1 MKKNKLT
8 YLLTG
13 LAFTVALAS
22 CHKDKL
28 AGNTGAVTGQRAGIY
43 ILNQGGLGENNSTLT
58 YYDYTSKQLYPDLYA
73 TANSGA
79 TLGDVGNDVEIYGG
93 KMYIVVN
100 NSNVVD
106 IVNPRTAKL
115 IKQDSLVTGHVGR
128 LPRSIAFYGSNAFIS
143 CYDGTVAVMDTASL
157 TIIKS
162 ITVGR
167 NPEQL
172 VVANKKLYVA
182 NSGGYSG
189 NFDNT
194 VSVIDLSTLTVSK
207 TITVITNPVGMAA
220 DSYGNVYVLSVGDF
234 TNAPTGVAGMDII
247 NSNTDVVVS
256 SPTVKLGYNV
266 AITVQGDNVYYITG
280 DNKIAVYNAKT
291 QTESQANFITDGT
304 SITTPYALT
313 ADPISGEVFVADATD
328 YASDGIMYAFDKTGK
343 KEYSIKTGIIP
354 GKILLINK

>member
-1 MKKNKLT
+1 MKQNKLN
-8 YLLTG
+8 YLFIALT
-13 LAFTVALAS
+13 FIMVLAS
-22 CHKDKL
+22 CHKDKIV
-28 AGNTGAVTGQRAGIY
+28 GNTGTPTSQRAGIY
-43 ILNQGGLGENNSTLT
+43 ILNQGGLSDNNSSLT
-58 YYDYTSKQLYPDLYA
+58 YYDYASKQLYPDLYA
-73 TANSGA
+73 TANSA
-79 TLGDVGNDVEIYGG
+79 PLGDVANDIGIYGG

-106 IVNPRTAKL
+106 VVNPKTATL
-115 IKQDSLVTGHVGR
+115 IKQDSLLTNHIGR
-128 LPRSIAFYGSNAFIS
+128 LPRSMAFYKSNVFIT
-143 CYDGTVAVMDTASL
+143 CYDGTVAVMDTTTL
-157 TIIKS
+157 TISKS

-172 VVANKKLYVA
+172 VVANNKLYVA

-194 VSVIDLSTLTVSK
+194 VSVIDLSTLTVTK

-234 TNAPTGVAGMDII
+234 SNGPTGVAGMDII
-247 NSNTDVVVS
+247 NSTTDVVAS
-256 SPTVKLGYNV
+256 SPAVNLGFNV

-280 DNKIAVYNAKT
+280 DNKVAVYNAKT
-291 QTESQANFITDGT
+291 QTAGQANFITDGT

-328 YASDGIMYAFDKTGK
+328 YASDGVMYAFDKTGK

-354 GKILLINK
+354 GKMILINK